1 MASFKLCISDPSG
14 KTFQRE
20 VKDNLARPFIGLN
33 IGETIKGDSIEING
47 YEFQITGG
55 SDYCGFPMRK
65 GILGLRKKITIYGG
79 VGFRGDAK
87 GIKRRKTVCGHKIHE
102 RISQIN
108 LKVTKQ
114 GSKKLAEIF
123 GVPEEVKKEEKAEL
137 KEDKKPEVKEHKAKE
152 KEEAKKD
159 EKEVKEPKKEEP
171 KEQKAEHKKEE
182 KAAKEHKE
190 VKEHKAEEKSIR
202 SEASGELENQKFSSK
217 HEAKEHKEEKKE

>member
-1 MASFKLCISDPSG
+1 MVSFKLCISDPSG

-33 IGETIKGDSIEING
+33 IGETVKGDSIEISG

-65 GILGLRKKITIYGG
+65 GILGLRKKIAIYGG

-102 RISQIN
+102 KISQIN

-114 GSKKLAEIF
+114 GTKKLAEIF
-123 GVPEEVKKEEKAEL
+123 GVPEEKKEGKAEAKKQEKAEA
-137 KEDKKPEVKEHKAKE
+137 KEHKV
-152 KEEAKKD
+152 EEKKD
-159 EKEVKEPKKEEP
+159 
-171 KEQKAEHKKEE
+171 
-182 KAAKEHKE
+182 AKEHKE
-190 VKEHKAEEKSIR
+190 TKEHKAEEK
-202 SEASGELENQKFSSK
+202 KVD
-217 HEAKEHKEEKKE
+217 AKEHKEDKKE

>member
-1 MASFKLCISDPSG
+1 MVSFKLCISDPSG

-33 IGETIKGDSIEING
+33 IGETVKGDSIEVSG

-102 RISQIN
+102 KISQIN

-114 GSKKLAEIF
+114 GHKKLAEIF
-123 GVPEEVKKEEKAEL
+123 GIPEKAE
-137 KEDKKPEVKEHKAKE
+137 AKE
-152 KEEAKKD
+152 A
-159 EKEVKEPKKEEP
+159 KEPKKEEH
-171 KEQKAEHKKEE
+171 KEQKAEHE
-182 KAAKEHKE
+182 K
-190 VKEHKAEEKSIR
+190 
-202 SEASGELENQKFSSK
+202 
-217 HEAKEHKEEKKE
+217 EAKEHKEAKEEKEDKRE